1 MKSIYKIAFYILA
14 FLASG
19 KQFAQHHS
27 QLSVEVNLEHK
38 TLNIQQEITFFNQS
52 NDSLTAIILNN
63 WNNAYSDKNT
73 PLGRRFSDEF
83 YRGFH
88 LAKEEERGST
98 KNLTIIAPNKLFL
111 NWKRTKKNPDYIE
124 VELREKLAP
133 KQKITLYLTYTVK
146 VPSDK
151 FTKYG

>member
-52 NDSLTAIILNN
+52 NDSFLTQNGEVYTLSHGWITCTEYQQN
-63 WNNAYSDKNT
+63 
-73 PLGRRFSDEF
+73 
-83 YRGFH
+83 
-88 LAKEEERGST
+88 KEKYTLHER
-98 KNLTIIAPNKLFL
+98 KL
-111 NWKRTKKNPDYIE
+111 
-124 VELREKLAP
+124 
-133 KQKITLYLTYTVK
+133 K
-146 VPSDK
+146 V
-151 FTKYG
+151 

>member
-1 MKSIYKIAFYILA
+1 MKSIYKIAFYFLV

-88 LAKEEERGST
+88 LAKEEER
-98 KNLTIIAPNKLFL
+98 
-111 NWKRTKKNPDYIE
+111 
-124 VELREKLAP
+124 
-133 KQKITLYLTYTVK
+133 
-146 VPSDK
+146 
-151 FTKYG
+151 